1 MATYNRVKVKIDSIE
16 FRPIEARYRIVRNSN
31 QVGRRIGDSL
41 LGRVDIWMDASVIDN
56 LSQSQQVELWKIA
69 TESKD
74 PLHKVE
80 ITYYMDEADK
90 VLHAVEFMGWIASF
104 EVSNPT
110 MGIST
115 GEARE
120 VRAEIQYGV
129 KNMLKLELVVAVDES
144 NVSKHKFTK

>member
-1 MATYNRVKVKIDSIE
+1 
-16 FRPIEARYRIVRNSN
+16 
-31 QVGRRIGDSL
+31 
-41 LGRVDIWMDASVIDN
+41 MDASVIDN
-56 LSQSQQVELWKIA
+56 LSQSHQIELWKLS

-90 VLHAVEFMGWIASF
+90 VLHAVEFMGWVSAF

-110 MGIST
+110 ITMTST
-115 GEARE
+115 E
-120 VRAEIQYGV
+120 VRADTQIGV
-129 KNMLKLELVVAVDES
+129 KNLLRLELVVAVDET